1 MTTRAL
7 IYCRISADREG
18 RELGVDRQE
27 NDCRDYC
34 AQRGYEVAGIYVDND
49 ISASTKARKERP
61 KYKEVL
67 AAAKAGTGD
76 VIVTYTSNRLTR
88 RPREHEDIIDLATNF
103 PVRVEYLKSPSFD
116 LNTSAGRLVARILA
130 ASDASEAEDIGER
143 ARRQKLEVASTG
155 LWRGG
160 RRPFGYEADGMRVVP
175 SEAAEVA
182 HMAEMVL
189 LGGSLRSLAAD
200 LNARGVRTSTGA
212 AWRQEAVRKVLLRP
226 RNAGLV
232 DYRGSIL
239 GPAQWQPL
247 IKEETWRAV
256 VAVLTN
262 PARTTH
268 TSTGRRW
275 LGSGIYRCGLCGA
288 PVKAHT
294 TISAVRPGS
303 VTKPQYV
310 CTRKKEIARNCAD
323 VDDLV
328 ASVVIERC
336 SRPDA
341 LELLVERP
349 GTDMTALHAHAAGL
363 RERRDELTALFT
375 DGAIDAVQLRDGT
388 ARLREQITL
397 IEARIA
403 EASRGSVLAGLAGAP
418 DPAAVW
424 DGMALDRRRAVVS
437 ALMRVWLL
445 RAPKGKPAGWRPGES
460 YFRPETVEITPRV

>member
-1 MTTRAL
+1 MTTRAA
-7 IYCRISADREG
+7 IYTRISRDREG
-18 RELGVDRQE
+18 AGLGVERQEQDCRELTATHGW
-27 NDCRDYC
+27 
-34 AQRGYEVAGIYVDND
+34 EVVRVYADND
-49 ISASTKARKERP
+49 LSAYSGKPRP
-61 KYKEVL
+61 GYRQMLDDIRSQQFGAVVAWHTDRLHRSPSELEEYITACDEAGVVT
-67 AAAKAGTGD
+67 ATVKAGH
-76 VIVTYTSNRLTR
+76 L
-88 RPREHEDIIDLATNF
+88 DL
-103 PVRVEYLKSPSFD
+103 S
-116 LNTSAGRLVARILA
+116 SAVGQLVARTLGGIARYEVDHMIERAQRAKLQA
-130 ASDASEAEDIGER
+130 ASDGR
-143 ARRQKLEVASTG
+143 
-155 LWRGG
+155 WRGG
-160 RRPFGYEADGMRVVP
+160 RRPYGYEADGMTVVP
-175 SEAAEVA
+175 SEAQEVA
-182 HMAEMVL
+182 HMAEMIL

-200 LNARGVRTSTGA
+200 LNARGVLTSTGTP
-212 AWRQEAVRKVLLRP
+212 WRQEAVRKVLLRP
-226 RNAGLV
+226 RNAGLI
-232 DYRGSIL
+232 DYKGSIL

-247 IKEETWRAV
+247 LKEETWRAV
-256 VAVLTN
+256 VAILTN

-275 LGSGIYRCGLCGA
+275 LGSGIYRCGLCGS

-294 TISAVRPGS
+294 TISVVRPGS

-328 ASVVIERC
+328 GSVVIERC

-363 RERRDELTALFT
+363 RERRDELTSLFT

-388 ARLREQITL
+388 ARLREQLAL
-397 IEARIA
+397 IEAKIA

-424 DGMALDRRRAVVS
+424 EGMALDRRRAVVS
-437 ALMRVWLL
+437 ALMQVRILP
-445 RAPKGKPAGWRPGES
+445 APKGKPPAWQPGES